1 VRAADRRLPQ
11 PRAGA
16 KKAERSD
23 NGVMLRKLLELKPRD
38 VPFVVAL
45 RNTAAVTLPLVF
57 GVIAGQMG
65 IGLGVSVGALN
76 TMFSDQPGP
85 YRLRLRR
92 MLLAAAA
99 AGISAFVGY
108 IVGSSAA
115 LTVLAA
121 LVWGFCGGLLVALG
135 PEAGRIGLTSMILVV
150 ITASDPRAPADAIGP
165 ALLFFGGGVL
175 QMLFSIAAW
184 PLQRYRPERTAMAQL
199 CRELAASA
207 RRRDDSSQPPPVT
220 QALNDIEN
228 VLHGAFRARGAAME
242 AFRVLAEIIERIRLE
257 LLALGGLHER
267 TEDIELNATFS
278 RLREY
283 AARALDALGGA
294 LDAGVSPLSASAA
307 LEGYEAALSVLVE
320 RGQQPHDEN
329 VQRTLTIAL
338 AHANA
343 LGGQLR
349 AAVRNAE
356 FAGSRSELRLEE
368 HEARL
373 PRTLRPGNPFAIL
386 RANLRLSS
394 IACRHALRCSVC
406 LAIAVAGES
415 IAGMSHGFWIPMTT
429 AIVLKPDFAGTFSFG
444 LLRVIGTL
452 LGLALATALVH
463 FAFGAEWERIAL
475 LAVLCFGFRQ
485 LTTVHYGIG
494 VMLLTALIVVLLTFE
509 GMAPGETMPARALG
523 TSIGSALALLAYV
536 VWPTWER
543 GRVRLAL
550 ADMLDAYRRY
560 FLAVVEDSTRVRVD
574 IRRLGRS
581 ARTNAQASL
590 DRLRGEPGRDSRLL
604 ATAEGIFA
612 NANRFIRAAMALE
625 AARQGPVQLPARA
638 AVTEFAAR
646 ADASVSE
653 ITSCLRTGGAPRFDA
668 GLRAAQRTLAAA
680 VEAAASGDDEHALA
694 AAWIDASDR
703 IVDSVDTL
711 VHLLD
716 VKRGLRAEG

>member
-1 VRAADRRLPQ
+1 
-11 PRAGA
+11 
-16 KKAERSD
+16 
-23 NGVMLRKLLELKPRD
+23 
-38 VPFVVAL
+38 
-45 RNTAAVTLPLVF
+45 
-57 GVIAGQMG
+57 
-65 IGLGVSVGALN
+65 
-76 TMFSDQPGP
+76 
-85 YRLRLRR
+85 
-92 MLLAAAA
+92 
-99 AGISAFVGY
+99 
-108 IVGSSAA
+108 
-115 LTVLAA
+115 
-121 LVWGFCGGLLVALG
+121 
-135 PEAGRIGLTSMILVV
+135 
-150 ITASDPRAPADAIGP
+150 
-165 ALLFFGGGVL
+165 
-175 QMLFSIAAW
+175 
-184 PLQRYRPERTAMAQL
+184 
-199 CRELAASA
+199 
-207 RRRDDSSQPPPVT
+207 
-220 QALNDIEN
+220 
-228 VLHGAFRARGAAME
+228 
-242 AFRVLAEIIERIRLE
+242 
-257 LLALGGLHER
+257 
-267 TEDIELNATFS
+267 
-278 RLREY
+278 
-283 AARALDALGGA
+283 
-294 LDAGVSPLSASAA
+294 
-307 LEGYEAALSVLVE
+307 LSVLVE

-356 FAGSRSELRLEE
+356 FAGSRGELRLEE

-415 IAGMSHGFWIPMTT
+415 IAGVSHGFWIPMTT

-550 ADMLDAYRRY
+550 ADMLDSYRRY

-581 ARTNAQASL
+581 TRTNAQASL

-653 ITSCLRTGGAPRFDA
+653 ITSCLRSGGAPSFDA
-668 GLRAAQRTLAAA
+668 GLRAAQRTLVAA
-680 VEAAASGDDEHALA
+680 VEAAASSDDERALA

-716 VKRGLRAEG
+716 AKRGLRAEG